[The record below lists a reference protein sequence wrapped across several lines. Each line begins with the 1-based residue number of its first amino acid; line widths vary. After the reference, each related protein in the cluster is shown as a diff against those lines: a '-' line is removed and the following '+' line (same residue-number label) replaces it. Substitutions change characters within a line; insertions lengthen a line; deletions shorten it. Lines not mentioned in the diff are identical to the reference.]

1 MLEDKNENTTF
12 TLFFNRKEFF
22 YFQKRKQKEIA
33 MSKFHAFTLIESWFC
48 MEKTKKG
55 NAWAL
60 IPLLVF
66 VGLFLG
72 VGIGTG
78 DFSTMPLNVAIL
90 VASIVA
96 LILNRKETFHKK
108 VEVFTKGAG
117 HSNIILMMLI
127 FILAGAFSQT
137 TEDMGGVQSTVNLGL
152 SLIPENLIIVGLF
165 IICMFVSLSMGT
177 SVGTVAAIAPV
188 GFGLSQATD
197 VSAAITM
204 ATVVGGAM
212 FGDNLSMISDTTIA
226 AVRTQKT
233 KMSDKFKVNI
243 KIVLPGAI
251 FTIIALWFLTNGA
264 QIDAT
269 KSYDYNIIKVLP
281 YLMVLILALIG
292 INVIIVLI
300 GGIALSAIIGL
311 IDGSFGWT
319 GLLGSISKGII
330 GMEDIAMIAL
340 LIGGLV
346 ALIQHNGGITWLLHF
361 VRNRVKSK
369 RGAELGIAGLVSAAD
384 ISTANNTIS
393 ILMAGPLAKEISE
406 EYDVDPRKSASILDM
421 FASCFQGLLPYS
433 PQLIAA
439 AGVASI
445 SPFELLPYSIYP
457 MILGVCGL
465 IAIFFNL
472 PRLNKK

>member
-1 MLEDKNENTTF
+1 MVEKLMFCLNLK
-12 TLFFNRKEFF
+12 
-22 YFQKRKQKEIA
+22 
-33 MSKFHAFTLIESWFC
+33 ESWFC
-48 MEKTKKG
+48 MEETKKG

-60 IPLLVF
+60 IPLIIF
-66 VGLFLG
+66 VGMFLG
-72 VGIGTG
+72 VGIITG
-78 DFSTMPLNVAIL
+78 DFTTMPLNVAIL
-90 VASIVA
+90 VATIVG
-96 LILNRKETFHKK
+96 LVLNRKESFQKK
-108 VEVFTKGAG
+108 VEIFTKGAG

-127 FILAGAFSQT
+127 FLLAGAFSQT
-137 TEDMGGVQSTVNLGL
+137 TEDMGGVKSTVNLGL

-165 IICMFVSLSMGT
+165 VICMFVSLSMGT

-251 FTIIALWFLTNGA
+251 FTVIVLWFLTNGA
-264 QIDAT
+264 QIDAS
-269 KSYDYNIIKVLP
+269 KSYDYDLIKVVP
-281 YLMVLILALIG
+281 YLFVLILALFG
-292 INVIIVLI
+292 VNVIIVLI
-300 GGIALSAIIGL
+300 GGIILSAIIGL
-311 IDGSFGWT
+311 FYGTFDWI
-319 GLLGSISKGII
+319 GLLSSISKGII
-330 GMEDIAMIAL
+330 GMEDIAIIAL

-346 ALIQHNGGITWLLHF
+346 ALIQHNGGITWLLNF

-369 RGAELGIAGLVSAAD
+369 RGAELGIAGLVSVAD

-393 ILMAGPLAKEISE
+393 ILMAGPLAKDISD
-406 EYDVDPRKSASILDM
+406 EYGIDPRKSASILDM

-445 SPFELLPYSIYP
+445 SPFELVPYAIYP
-457 MILGVCGL
+457 MILGICGL
-465 IAIFFNL
+465 IAIAFRL
-472 PRLNKK
+472 PRLDKK

>member
-1 MLEDKNENTTF
+1 MVEKLMFCLNLK
-12 TLFFNRKEFF
+12 
-22 YFQKRKQKEIA
+22 
-33 MSKFHAFTLIESWFC
+33 ESWFC
-48 MEKTKKG
+48 MEETKKG

-60 IPLLVF
+60 IPLIIF
-66 VGLFLG
+66 VGMFLG
-72 VGIGTG
+72 VGIITG
-78 DFSTMPLNVAIL
+78 DFTTMPLNVAIL
-90 VASIVA
+90 VATIVG
-96 LILNRKETFHKK
+96 LVLNRKESFQKK
-108 VEVFTKGAG
+108 VEIFTKGAG

-127 FILAGAFSQT
+127 FLLAGAFSQT
-137 TEDMGGVQSTVNLGL
+137 TEDMGGVKSTVNLGL

-165 IICMFVSLSMGT
+165 VICMFVSLSMGT

-251 FTIIALWFLTNGA
+251 ITVIVLWFLTNGA
-264 QIDAT
+264 QIDAS
-269 KSYDYNIIKVLP
+269 KSYDYDLIKVVP
-281 YLMVLILALIG
+281 YLFVLILALFG
-292 INVIIVLI
+292 VNVIIVLI
-300 GGIALSAIIGL
+300 GGIILSAIIGL
-311 IDGSFGWT
+311 FYGTFDWI
-319 GLLGSISKGII
+319 GLLNSISKGII
-330 GMEDIAMIAL
+330 GMEDIAIIAL

-346 ALIQHNGGITWLLHF
+346 ALIQHNGGITWLLNF

-369 RGAELGIAGLVSAAD
+369 RGAELGIAGLVSVAD

-393 ILMAGPLAKEISE
+393 ILMAGPLAKDISD
-406 EYDVDPRKSASILDM
+406 EYGVDPRKSASILDM

-445 SPFELLPYSIYP
+445 SPFELVPYAIYP
-457 MILGVCGL
+457 MILGICGL
-465 IAIFFNL
+465 IAIAFRL
-472 PRLNKK
+472 PRLDKK

>member
-1 MLEDKNENTTF
+1 MDE
-12 TLFFNRKEFF
+12 
-22 YFQKRKQKEIA
+22 
-33 MSKFHAFTLIESWFC
+33 
-48 MEKTKKG
+48 TKKG

-60 IPLLVF
+60 IPLIIF
-66 VGLFLG
+66 VGMFLG
-72 VGIGTG
+72 VGIITG
-78 DFSTMPLNVAIL
+78 DFTTMPLNVAIL
-90 VASIVA
+90 VATIVG
-96 LILNRKETFHKK
+96 LVLNRKESFQKK
-108 VEVFTKGAG
+108 VEIFTKGAG

-127 FILAGAFSQT
+127 FLLAGAFSQT
-137 TEDMGGVQSTVNLGL
+137 TEDMGGVKSTVNLGL

-165 IICMFVSLSMGT
+165 VICMFVSLSMGT

-188 GFGLSQATD
+188 GFGLSQQAD

-251 FTIIALWFLTNGA
+251 FTVIVLWFLTNGA
-264 QIDAT
+264 QIDAS
-269 KSYDYNIIKVLP
+269 KSYDYDLIKVVP
-281 YLMVLILALIG
+281 YLFVLILALFG
-292 INVIIVLI
+292 VNVIIVLI
-300 GGIALSAIIGL
+300 GGIILSAIIGL
-311 IDGSFGWT
+311 FYGTFDWI
-319 GLLGSISKGII
+319 GLLSSISKGII
-330 GMEDIAMIAL
+330 GMEDIAIIAL

-346 ALIQHNGGITWLLHF
+346 ALIQHNGGITWLLNF

-369 RGAELGIAGLVSAAD
+369 RGAELGIAGLVSVAD

-393 ILMAGPLAKEISE
+393 ILMAGPLAKDISD
-406 EYDVDPRKSASILDM
+406 EYGVDPRKSASILDM

-445 SPFELLPYSIYP
+445 SPFELVPYAIYP
-457 MILGVCGL
+457 MILGICGL
-465 IAIFFNL
+465 IAIAFRL
-472 PRLNKK
+472 PRLDKK

>member
-1 MLEDKNENTTF
+1 MVEKLMFCLNLK
-12 TLFFNRKEFF
+12 
-22 YFQKRKQKEIA
+22 
-33 MSKFHAFTLIESWFC
+33 ESWFC
-48 MEKTKKG
+48 MEETKKG

-60 IPLLVF
+60 IPLIIF
-66 VGLFLG
+66 VGMFLG
-72 VGIGTG
+72 VGIITC
-78 DFSTMPLNVAIL
+78 DFTTMPLNVAIL
-90 VASIVA
+90 VATIVG
-96 LILNRKETFHKK
+96 LVLNRKESFQKK
-108 VEVFTKGAG
+108 VEIFTKGAG

-127 FILAGAFSQT
+127 FLLAGAFSQT
-137 TEDMGGVQSTVNLGL
+137 TEDMGGVKSTVNLGL

-165 IICMFVSLSMGT
+165 VICMFVSLSMGT

-251 FTIIALWFLTNGA
+251 ITVIVLWFLTNGA
-264 QIDAT
+264 QIDAS
-269 KSYDYNIIKVLP
+269 KSYDYDLIKVVP
-281 YLMVLILALIG
+281 YLFVLILALFG
-292 INVIIVLI
+292 VNVIIVLI
-300 GGIALSAIIGL
+300 GGIILSAIIGL
-311 IDGSFGWT
+311 FYGTFDWI
-319 GLLGSISKGII
+319 GLLNSISKGII
-330 GMEDIAMIAL
+330 GMEDIAIIAL

-346 ALIQHNGGITWLLHF
+346 ALIQHNGGITWLLNF

-369 RGAELGIAGLVSAAD
+369 RGAELGIAGLVSVAD

-393 ILMAGPLAKEISE
+393 ILMAGSLAKDISD
-406 EYDVDPRKSASILDM
+406 EYGVDPRKSASILDM

-445 SPFELLPYSIYP
+445 SPFELVPYAIYP
-457 MILGVCGL
+457 MILGICGL
-465 IAIFFNL
+465 IAIAFRL
-472 PRLNKK
+472 PRLDKK

>member
-22 YFQKRKQKEIA
+22 YFQKRKHKEIA

-48 MEKTKKG
+48 MMKTKKG

>member
-1 MLEDKNENTTF
+1 
-12 TLFFNRKEFF
+12 
-22 YFQKRKQKEIA
+22 
-33 MSKFHAFTLIESWFC
+33 
-48 MEKTKKG
+48 MEETKKG

-60 IPLLVF
+60 IPLIIF
-66 VGLFLG
+66 VGMFLG
-72 VGIGTG
+72 VGIATG
-78 DFSTMPLNVAIL
+78 DFTTMPLNVAIL
-90 VASIVA
+90 VASIIG
-96 LILNRKETFHKK
+96 LLLNRKEAFQKK
-108 VEVFTKGAG
+108 IEVFTKGAG
-117 HSNIILMMLI
+117 HSNIVLMMLI
-127 FILAGAFSQT
+127 FLLAGAFSQT
-137 TEDMGGVQSTVNLGL
+137 TEDMGGVKSTVNLGL

-165 IICMFVSLSMGT
+165 VICMFVSLSMGT

-204 ATVVGGAM
+204 ATVVGGSM

-251 FTIIALWFLTNGA
+251 ITIIILWLLTNGA
-264 QIDAT
+264 QVDAT
-269 KSYDYNIIKVLP
+269 KNYDYDLVKVIP
-281 YLMVLILALIG
+281 YLFVLILALIG
-292 INVIIVLI
+292 VNVIIVLI
-300 GGIALSAIIGL
+300 GGVALSAIIGL
-311 IDGSFGWT
+311 CYGSFGWT
-319 GLLGSISKGII
+319 GLLSSISKGII
-330 GMEDIAMIAL
+330 GMEDIAIIAL

-346 ALIQHNGGITWLLHF
+346 ALIQHNGGITWLLNF

-369 RGAELGIAGLVSAAD
+369 RGAELGIAGLVSVAD

-393 ILMAGPLAKEISE
+393 ILMAGPLAKDISD
-406 EYDVDPRKSASILDM
+406 EYGVDPRKSASILDM

-445 SPFELLPYSIYP
+445 SPFELVPYSIYP
-457 MILGVCGL
+457 IILGICGL
-465 IAIFFNL
+465 IAIVFRL
-472 PRLNKK
+472 PRLAK

>member
-1 MLEDKNENTTF
+1 MVEKLMFCLNLK
-12 TLFFNRKEFF
+12 
-22 YFQKRKQKEIA
+22 
-33 MSKFHAFTLIESWFC
+33 ESWFC
-48 MEKTKKG
+48 MEETKKG

-60 IPLLVF
+60 IPLIIF
-66 VGLFLG
+66 VGMFLG
-72 VGIGTG
+72 VGIITG
-78 DFSTMPLNVAIL
+78 DFTTMPLNVAIL
-90 VASIVA
+90 VATIVG
-96 LILNRKETFHKK
+96 LVLNRKESFQKK
-108 VEVFTKGAG
+108 VEIFTKGAG

-127 FILAGAFSQT
+127 FLLAGTFSQT
-137 TEDMGGVQSTVNLGL
+137 TEDMGGVKSTVNLGL

-165 IICMFVSLSMGT
+165 VICMFVSLSMGT

-251 FTIIALWFLTNGA
+251 FTVIVLWFLTNGA
-264 QIDAT
+264 QIDAS
-269 KSYDYNIIKVLP
+269 KSYDYDLIKVVP
-281 YLMVLILALIG
+281 YLFVLILALFG
-292 INVIIVLI
+292 VNVIIVLI
-300 GGIALSAIIGL
+300 GGIILSAIIGL
-311 IDGSFGWT
+311 FYGTFDWI
-319 GLLGSISKGII
+319 GLLSSISKGII
-330 GMEDIAMIAL
+330 GMEDIAIIAL

-346 ALIQHNGGITWLLHF
+346 ALIQHNGGITWLLNF

-369 RGAELGIAGLVSAAD
+369 RGAELGIAGLVSVAD

-393 ILMAGPLAKEISE
+393 ILMAGSLAKDISD
-406 EYDVDPRKSASILDM
+406 EYGVDPRKSASILDM

-445 SPFELLPYSIYP
+445 SPFELVPYAIYP
-457 MILGVCGL
+457 MILGICGL
-465 IAIFFNL
+465 IAIAFRL
-472 PRLNKK
+472 PRLDKK